1 MKNVIVTGANGFV
14 GSHLVRALDKKHI
27 HVFAVVKDEN
37 ENIDTIQLLENVE
50 IVYCD
55 LFTLDT
61 LKEKIRVESQ
71 IDAFYHL
78 AWAGT
83 SGDARAN
90 YELQLNNAKA
100 ACEAVRLAKE
110 MAIVKFIFAGSIMEY
125 ECEKYIPKDLSRPGL
140 GNIYSTGKVAAHY
153 MAKTL
158 AYSIGLDFEAM
169 IISNIYGPGEISA
182 RLINTTLSKML
193 HGEKTS
199 FTKGVQLYDFI
210 YITDAVNAMIL
221 IGEKGQAYKNY
232 YIGNREQK
240 PLKQFIIQMRDCI
253 DPCLELGFGEI
264 PFNGPMLTYKEFN
277 TQALYDELDFEPKVS
292 FQEGIKKT
300 IEWLRERE

>member
-14 GSHLVRALDKKHI
+14 GSHLVRALDEKRI

-37 ENIDTIQLLENVE
+37 ENIDTIHPLENVE

-61 LKEKIRVESQ
+61 LKEKIHVEDQ
-71 IDAFYHL
+71 IDAFNHL

-125 ECEKYIPKDLSRPGL
+125 ECEKYIPKDLSKPGL